1 MDLLSCCAYSMA
13 SLFKDRFLDPVLL
26 TDRGRMP
33 DPVISFEHMRN
44 YNTLAAYTL
53 IRNPQGLLDETTF
66 NTQHYV
72 ENKDTKK
79 LEWEFGR
86 WAQMET
92 LLHEQVHLWQQNF
105 GEQSVELGKIYHNK
119 EFVAKCASLGLHIK
133 PGEGWHLKLADG
145 PFEQLMNELGIEKP
159 KERPKGDLDKDWF
172 KWLLDFKGKKRKGR
186 STLSK
191 WSCGCQNARI
201 GTKEFHAVCTKE
213 ECGNVFVRA
222 DKENVYNV
230 KEKK

>member
-1 MDLLSCCAYSMA
+1 MTHPQYLGWQIDWPVFVKIPFSGYQQGDHFDWVAKNVDPARVAQLYS
-13 SLFKDRFLDPVLL
+13 
-26 TDRGRMP
+26 TG
-33 DPVISFEHMRN
+33 
-44 YNTLAAYTL
+44 
-53 IRNPQGLLDETTF
+53 Q
-66 NTQHYV
+66 
-72 ENKDTKK
+72 
-79 LEWEFGR
+79 
-86 WAQMET
+86 
-92 LLHEQVHLWQQNF
+92 
-105 GEQSVELGKIYHNK
+105 IYHNK